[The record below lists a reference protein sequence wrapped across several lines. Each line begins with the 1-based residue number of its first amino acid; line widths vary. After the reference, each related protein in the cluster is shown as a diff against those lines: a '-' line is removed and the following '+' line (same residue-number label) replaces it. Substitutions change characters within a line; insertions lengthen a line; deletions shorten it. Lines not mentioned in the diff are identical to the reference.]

1 MYFLA
6 YLLTDVL
13 EEVPETVP
21 LINVPIRGLPLSIR
35 VMDPSDSVY
44 SLRGTCFRISTYG
57 YKVPVVVPAESRV

>member
-1 MYFLA
+1 ML
-6 YLLTDVL
+6 
-13 EEVPETVP
+13 ETVP

-57 YKVPVVVPAESRV
+57 VKVPVVVPAESCV